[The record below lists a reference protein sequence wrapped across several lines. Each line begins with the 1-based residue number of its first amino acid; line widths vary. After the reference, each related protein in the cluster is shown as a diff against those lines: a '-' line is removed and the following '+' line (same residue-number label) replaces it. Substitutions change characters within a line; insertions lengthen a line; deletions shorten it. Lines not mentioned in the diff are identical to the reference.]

1 MSEQHEITK
10 YLSEHE
16 CRQTLA
22 KILQENPDIIK
33 AKYEHLLDLTKK
45 RIEHFK
51 ATKSGMDFPLSFERI
66 SGYEHYAPYFI
77 NGDPSGLSDKSKQD
91 ANEFIRHMKWE
102 FGDDALIVSADDQAR
117 FSYPEYG
124 GQIGSVITYTV
135 AYTQKERYR

>member
-1 MSEQHEITK
+1 MIEHQEIIK
-10 YLSEHE
+10 CLSEKE
-16 CRQTLA
+16 CRETLVR
-22 KILQENPDIIK
+22 ILQENPDIIK

-51 ATKSGMDFPLSFERI
+51 ANQTEKETPILFERI

-77 NGDPSGLSDKSKQD
+77 NGDPSGLNDKSKQD
-91 ANEFIRHMKWE
+91 ADEFIRHMKWE

-124 GQIGSVITYTV
+124 GQIGSVINYTV